1 MLSLTFTNFQNKSTR
16 WPDRDLYDRRELV
29 LISLLSSASARI
41 NKKWKFLEAALRSW
55 KELLFWKVTRS
66 LPDLGKCIFW
76 WLISAVVV
84 VKIDFFFSVFSLLL
98 QDPDR
103 DWSGHSPDGPGR
115 AGLSEQRR
123 VTCLIKLEHDGIFS
137 SQKETGVIF
146 VCCTFTPLFHST
158 IKKKSFWSKI
168 TNVFISVYSEY
179 SDFCLLPF
187 LQHIHS
193 IFSAHIFCS
202 CKQTSWFHQLCFFF
216 CLSVEFSSRGNVS
229 GNLSGAQL
237 YLSASCCGP
246 ECVVFS
252 EYTGA
257 VERYSYYSLTWFFS
271 TFRHMSEIDCFDLPD
286 VSYNRSSFSF

>member
-187 LQHIHS
+187 LQHIHG

-202 CKQTSWFHQLCFFF
+202 CKQTSWFHQLCFF
-216 CLSVEFSSRGNVS
+216 SVCRLNLAAGEMFLGTWAVHSSTS
-229 GNLSGAQL
+229 QL
-237 YLSASCCGP
+237 P
-246 ECVVFS
+246 VV
-252 EYTGA
+252 GLNA
-257 VERYSYYSLTWFFS
+257 LYSLNTQVPWRGILTTHWPDFS
-271 TFRHMSEIDCFDLPD
+271 QHFGTCQK
-286 VSYNRSSFSF
+286 